1 MENTSLLALAAKDR
15 LTMKRILI
23 IRPSAIG
30 DIVMASPMI
39 RVLRNAWPDGHIAW
53 LADTSVRGLLDAHPA
68 LDEVIYWP
76 KEDWRRMMKTFRLL
90 RLSAEMASF
99 SRDLRKR
106 RFDIAL
112 DGQGLLRSR
121 LLAWLSGAG
130 ERIGFE
136 SQEPGAFLMTRI
148 VSRGPDKSAMS
159 SEYFFLMQTMG
170 LEPGRFEPE
179 LALAPRD
186 GIGVEKKLRSA
197 GLFDRFAV
205 ICPFTTRPQKH
216 WPEDRWAVM
225 AQKLKSRWGFPILLL
240 GGPNDTAAARRFQDR
255 IGTGLYDFTGK
266 TSLAE
271 AAAIIERADLVIGV
285 DTGLTHLGT
294 AFKCPTVALFGATCP
309 YLRTPSP
316 KTVVVYNPQT
326 CAPCKRKITCAGRYD
341 CMNTITV
348 DQVLGAVG
356 RALRN

>member
-1 MENTSLLALAAKDR
+1 
-15 LTMKRILI
+15 MKRILI

-39 RVLRNAWPDGHIAW
+39 RVLRNAWPRGYIAW
-53 LADTSVRGLLDAHPA
+53 LADTSVRGLLDEHPA
-68 LDEVIYWP
+68 LDEVIYWS
-76 KEDWRRMMKTFRLL
+76 KEDWRRMMKTMRLL
-90 RLSAEMASF
+90 RLGAAAVSF

-136 SQEPGAFLMTRI
+136 SREPGGFLMTRI

-159 SEYFFLMQTMG
+159 SEYIFLMQTMG
-170 LEPGRFEPE
+170 LAPGRFEPE
-179 LALAPRD
+179 LVLAPRD
-186 GIGVEKKLRSA
+186 GVSAETKLRSV
-197 GLFDRFAV
+197 GLCDRFAV

-216 WPEDRWAVM
+216 WPEDRWTALV
-225 AQKLKSRWGFPILLL
+225 QDLGSRWGLPILLL
-240 GGPNDTAAARRFQDR
+240 GGRGDTAAARRFRNR
-255 IGTGLYDFTGK
+255 IGAGLYDFTGK
-266 TSLAE
+266 TTLAE
-271 AAAIIERADLVIGV
+271 AATIVERAELVIGV

-294 AFKCPTVALFGATCP
+294 AFKRPTVALFGATCP
-309 YLRTPSP
+309 YLRTPNP

-326 CAPCKRKITCAGRYD
+326 CAPCKRKLSCAGRYD
-341 CMNTITV
+341 CMSTITV
-348 DQVLGAVG
+348 DQVLGAVD
-356 RALRN
+356 RAMKN

>member
-1 MENTSLLALAAKDR
+1 
-15 LTMKRILI
+15 MKRILI

-39 RVLRNAWPDGHIAW
+39 RVLRNAWPRGHIAW
-53 LADTSVRGLLDAHPA
+53 LADTSVRGLLDGHPA
-68 LDEVIYWP
+68 LDEVIYWS
-76 KEDWRRMMKTFRLL
+76 KEDWRRLMKTFRLL
-90 RLSAEMASF
+90 RLSAETASF

-130 ERIGFE
+130 ERVGFE

-159 SEYFFLMQTMG
+159 SEYHFMMQTMG
-170 LEPGRFEPE
+170 LSPGRFEPE

-186 GIGVEKKLRSA
+186 GIGAETTLRSA
-197 GLFDRFAV
+197 GLCDRFAV

-216 WPEDRWAVM
+216 WPEDRWTILAPEI
-225 AQKLKSRWGFPILLL
+225 KRRWGLPILLL
-240 GGPNDTAAARRFQDR
+240 GGPGDTAAARRFQDR

-271 AAAIIERADLVIGV
+271 AAAIVERAELVIGV

-316 KTVVVYNPQT
+316 KTIVVYNPQA
-326 CAPCKRKITCAGRYD
+326 CSPCKRKLTCNGRYD
-341 CMNTITV
+341 CMNAITV
-348 DQVLGAVG
+348 DQVLVAADK
-356 RALRN
+356 ALKN

>member
-1 MENTSLLALAAKDR
+1 
-15 LTMKRILI
+15 MKRILI

-39 RVLRNAWPDGHIAW
+39 RVLRHAWPRGHIAW
-53 LADTSVRGLLDAHPA
+53 LADTSVRGLLDNHPA
-68 LDEVIYWP
+68 LDEVIYWS
-76 KEDWRRMMKTFRLL
+76 KEDWRRMMKTLRLL
-90 RLSAEMASF
+90 RLSSEVASF
-99 SRDLRKR
+99 SRDLKKR

-121 LLAWLSGAG
+121 LLAWLSGAA
-130 ERIGFE
+130 ERVGFD

-159 SEYFFLMQTMG
+159 SEYIFLMRTMG
-170 LEPGRFEPE
+170 LAPERFDPE
-179 LALAPRD
+179 LVLAPRD
-186 GIGVEKKLRSA
+186 GIGAETKLHSVR
-197 GLFDRFAV
+197 LFDRFAV

-216 WPEDRWAVM
+216 WPEDRWASLARTINDRSELPLV
-225 AQKLKSRWGFPILLL
+225 LL

-255 IGTGLYDFTGK
+255 IGAALYDFTGK

-294 AFKCPTVALFGATCP
+294 AFKRPTVALFGATCP

-316 KTVVVYNPQT
+316 KTVVVYNPQA

-348 DQVLGAVG
+348 EQVLGAVN
-356 RALRN
+356 RVLRN

>member
-1 MENTSLLALAAKDR
+1 
-15 LTMKRILI
+15 MKRILI

-39 RVLRNAWPDGHIAW
+39 RVLRNAWPRGHIAW
-53 LADTSVRGLLDAHPA
+53 LADTSVRGLLDDHPA
-68 LDEVIYWP
+68 LDEVIYWS
-76 KEDWRRMMKTFRLL
+76 KEDWRQMMKTFRLL
-90 RLSAEMASF
+90 RLSAEVASF

-106 RFDIAL
+106 RFDIAI

-121 LLAWLSGAG
+121 WLAWLSGAG
-130 ERIGFE
+130 ERVGFE

-159 SEYFFLMQTMG
+159 SEYIFLMQTMG
-170 LEPGRFEPE
+170 LVPGRFEPE
-179 LALAPRD
+179 LVLAPRD
-186 GIGVEKKLRSA
+186 GIGAEKKLLSA
-197 GLFDRFAV
+197 GFSGRFAV

-216 WPEDRWAVM
+216 WPEDRWASLARAINDRIELPLV
-225 AQKLKSRWGFPILLL
+225 LL

-255 IGTGLYDFTGK
+255 IGAALYDFTGK

-271 AAAIIERADLVIGV
+271 AAAIIARADLVIGV

-309 YLRTPSP
+309 YLKTPSP
-316 KTVVVYNPQT
+316 RTVVVYNPQT
-326 CAPCKRKITCAGRYD
+326 CAPCKRKMTCAGRYD
-341 CMNTITV
+341 CMNTIAV
-348 DQVLGAVG
+348 EQVLEAVN

>member
-1 MENTSLLALAAKDR
+1 
-15 LTMKRILI
+15 
-23 IRPSAIG
+23 
-30 DIVMASPMI
+30 IVMASPMI
-39 RVLRNAWPDGHIAW
+39 RVLRNAWPRGYIAW
-53 LADTSVRGLLDAHPA
+53 LADTSVRGLFDDHPA
-68 LDEVIYWP
+68 LVEVIFWS
-76 KEDWRRMMKTFRLL
+76 KEDWRRMMKTLRLL
-90 RLSAEMASF
+90 RLSAAVASF

-106 RFDIAL
+106 RFDIAI

-130 ERIGFE
+130 ERVGFE
-136 SQEPGAFLMTRI
+136 SQEPGGFLMTRI

-159 SEYFFLMQTMG
+159 SEYLFLMQMMG
-170 LEPGRFEPE
+170 LAPGRFEPE
-179 LALAPRD
+179 LTLAPRV
-186 GIGVEKKLRSA
+186 GIGAKSKLRSA
-197 GLFDRFAV
+197 GLCDRFAV

-216 WPEDRWAVM
+216 WPEDRWAVL
-225 AQKLKSRWGFPILLL
+225 ALEIKSRWELPLVLL

-255 IGTGLYDFTGK
+255 IGAALYDFSGQ

-271 AAAIIERADLVIGV
+271 AAAIVERAKLVIGV

-316 KTVVVYNPQT
+316 KTVVVYNPQA
-326 CAPCKRKITCAGRYD
+326 CAPCKRKLTCNGRYD

-348 DQVLGAVG
+348 DQVLEAVN
-356 RALRN
+356 RALKN

>member
-1 MENTSLLALAAKDR
+1 
-15 LTMKRILI
+15 MKRILI

-39 RVLRNAWPDGHIAW
+39 RVLRNAWPRGYIAW
-53 LADTSVRGLLDAHPA
+53 LADTSVRGLLDDHPA
-68 LDEVIYWP
+68 LDEVIYWS
-76 KEDWRRMMKTFRLL
+76 KEDWRRMMKTLRLL
-90 RLSAEMASF
+90 RLSAEAASF

-136 SQEPGAFLMTRI
+136 SREPGAFLMTRI

-159 SEYFFLMQTMG
+159 SEYIFLMQAMG
-170 LEPGRFEPE
+170 LAPGRFEPE
-179 LALAPRD
+179 LVLAPRD
-186 GIGVEKKLRSA
+186 GIGAETKLRSA
-197 GLFDRFAV
+197 GFSDRFAT

-216 WPEDRWAVM
+216 WPEDRWVVL
-225 AQKLKSRWGFPILLL
+225 AQEIKSRWELPLVLL
-240 GGPNDTAAARRFQDR
+240 GGPNDTAAAQRFQDW
-255 IGTGLYDFTGK
+255 IGAGLYDFTGK

-271 AAAIIERADLVIGV
+271 AAAIIARTDLVIGV

-316 KTVVVYNPQT
+316 RTVVVYNPQA
-326 CAPCKRKITCAGRYD
+326 CAPCKRKLTCAGQYD

-348 DQVLGAVG
+348 DQVLGAVDQ
-356 RALRN
+356 ALKN